1 MNDPLLW
8 ALIGFALIAGCTP
21 GPNNAMLA
29 ASGAN
34 FGLRRSIPHMLGIN
48 VGFPLM
54 VLAIGLGLGT
64 VFHNYPWL
72 HTALKYVGAAY
83 LLFLAWKIAH
93 AGRASGRET
102 AKPFTFL
109 QAVAFQWVNGKGW
122 LNAVGALS
130 AYTDP
135 AGDPF
140 GEASRVALVYV
151 GATIVSN
158 TLWCGFGVAIG
169 RLLKTERALR
179 WFNWIMAAALAASI
193 IPVFLV

>member
-1 MNDPLLW
+1 MNETLFW
-8 ALIGFALIAGCTP
+8 ALIGFALIVSCTP
-21 GPNNAMLA
+21 GPNNAMLTA
-29 ASGAN
+29 AGAN
-34 FGLRRSIPHMLGIN
+34 FGFRRSIPHMLGIN
-48 VGFPLM
+48 VGFPAM

-64 VFHNYPWL
+64 VFQAFPWL
-72 HTALKYVGAAY
+72 HIALKYIGAAY
-83 LLFLAWKIAH
+83 LLFLAWKIAN

-109 QAVAFQWVNGKGW
+109 QAVAFQWVNVKGW
-122 LNAVGALS
+122 INAVGALS

-135 AGDPF
+135 AADAF
-140 GEASRVALVYV
+140 GEAARVALVYV